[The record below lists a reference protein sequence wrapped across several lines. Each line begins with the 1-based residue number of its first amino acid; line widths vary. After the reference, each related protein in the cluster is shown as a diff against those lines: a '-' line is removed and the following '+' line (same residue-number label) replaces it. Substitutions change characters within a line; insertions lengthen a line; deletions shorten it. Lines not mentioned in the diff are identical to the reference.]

1 MAQMKEM
8 IEMNR
13 LVGEILKSG
22 NKFLQDYKANEA
34 KKRELESSTNGTH
47 GESKDTHDERGEGNV
62 AVKAFAPE
70 RIH

>member
-8 IEMNR
+8 IEMSR
-13 LVGEILKSG
+13 LVGEVLIASDEFLK
-22 NKFLQDYKANEA
+22 NYKAKEA

-62 AVKAFAPE
+62 TVEAFAPE
-70 RIH
+70 GVR